1 MGIFITFEGPDGSGK
16 TTLTTRLNHYLE
28 TKNVATLLTR
38 EPGGIEISEKI
49 RTIILNP
56 NHANMDDRTE
66 ALLYAASRRQHLI
79 EKIIPALDADKIVLC
94 DRFIDSSLA
103 YQGYARNIG
112 IQDVLDINM
121 FAIENHMPDVTIY
134 LNVDPQVGL
143 ARVGNRG
150 EKDRLE
156 LAGDAFHNR
165 VYQGYQE
172 VLKMYPERIRVID
185 GHQSEEAV
193 FEAAKAIID
202 EELLKYEARKG

>member
-16 TTLTTRLNHYLE
+16 TTLTTRLHHYLE
-28 TKNVATLLTR
+28 EKKVATLLTR

-56 NHANMDDRTE
+56 AHANMDDRTE

-79 EKIIPALDADKIVLC
+79 EKIIPALDANKIVLC

-121 FAIENHMPDVTIY
+121 FAIENYMPDVTLFLDVSPEI
-134 LNVDPQVGL
+134 GL

-165 VYQGYQE
+165 VYQGYLE
-172 VLKMYPERIRVID
+172 VLKMYPNRIRIID
-185 GHQSEEAV
+185 GNQSEDAV
-193 FEAAKAIID
+193 FEAAKAIVD
-202 EELLKYEARKG
+202 EEILKYEASKG